1 MQAAVS
7 LFAEQGV
14 RASSIAQICA
24 RAEVSRPTFYRCFE
38 DKDALVSRMYENSV
52 NAFVENFLGTA
63 RLGDQE
69 ELHHQ
74 LDDLLD
80 SIFEHSELA
89 QLVFRESSDPDS
101 PAARIIDD
109 AFEHAAEVMTKGAQ
123 GYTPSRVYLKSERD
137 LPRQTSQKQSPQ
149 PLPWYPASYP
159 DGTEF
164 ALSRVSSVRLFDGTC
179 QTAHIHVQ
187 ARVATSCRHT
197 VPSNRRTPRTPEFR
211 ASDCHLQSQYP

>member
-1 MQAAVS
+1 MGASAGQTDGRSKKRPGVEEQRAIIMQAAVS

-109 AFEHAAEVMTKGAQ
+109 AFEHAAEVMTKGAR
-123 GYTPSRVYLKSERD
+123 GYTPTRVYLKSVMAAVQWIVQDAIRKG
-137 LPRQTSQKQSPQ
+137 L
-149 PLPWYPASYP
+149 
-159 DGTEF
+159 TETNKSEAKSAAF
-164 ALSRVSSVRLFDGTC
+164 TLVSRVLS
-179 QTAHIHVQ
+179 
-187 ARVATSCRHT
+187 
-197 VPSNRRTPRTPEFR
+197 
-211 ASDCHLQSQYP
+211 